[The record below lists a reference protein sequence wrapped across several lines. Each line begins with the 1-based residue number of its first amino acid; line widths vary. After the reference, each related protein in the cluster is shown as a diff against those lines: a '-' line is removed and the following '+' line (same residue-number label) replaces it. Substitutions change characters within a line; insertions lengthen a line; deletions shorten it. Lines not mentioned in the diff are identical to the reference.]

1 MKLTVNHGGE
11 AVMRL
16 TTTTHR
22 HREQLA
28 DTMTA
33 TLFYCMYVVGY
44 MDREYR
50 QLMEEMQKAGLYARE
65 NKRTVNA
72 IAGSVNSLMRIQRFA
87 HNEILRQVMDKTMRH
102 WKPEYDRDNSTDI
115 MLRLQT
121 MAMSRC
127 NAEWTKFQAN
137 LSNMLHRILRRQERR
152 EAARLTL
159 SMNAL
164 ANIMLT
170 AITAMRDNFRQIYLS
185 CTAPMQDS
193 MHHVDSI
200 IQHTKQLSL
209 RIAPETDEKMADDI
223 WSSAATAS
231 LQEFSYSLMDNTRE
245 HTMQQFYQS
254 DRSFLR
260 WYMGR
265 AVMEYRDRGR
275 LPRPV
280 VDEIKRAVGGRFLLL
295 CKELKAWSGVVAA
308 DDDPLDI
315 ADRMEERSGSVDTRY
330 TEMLVSRILC
340 DGELGKGVN

>member
-1 MKLTVNHGGE
+1 MKLTVNQGGE

-22 HREQLA
+22 HREELA

-50 QLMEEMQKAGLYARE
+50 QLTEEMQKAGLYVRE

-72 IAGSVNSLMRIQRFA
+72 IADSVNNLMRIQRFA
-87 HNEILRQVMDKTMRH
+87 HNESLRQVMDKTMRH

-127 NAEWTKFQAN
+127 NTEWTKFQAN
-137 LSNMLHRILRRQERR
+137 LSNMLHRVVRR
-152 EAARLTL
+152 EERKPAVRLTL
-159 SMNAL
+159 SVNAL

-170 AITAMRDNFRQIYLS
+170 SISAMRDVWRRIYPPYTS
-185 CTAPMQDS
+185 PMQDS

-200 IQHTKQLSL
+200 IQHTCALSM
-209 RIAPETDEKMADDI
+209 RIAPETAHDKAVDI
-223 WSSAATAS
+223 WSEAATTS

-280 VDEIKRAVGGRFLLL
+280 VDEIKQAVSGHFLSL
-295 CKELKAWSGVVAA
+295 CKELKAWSRLVDA

-315 ADRMEERSGSVDTRY
+315 ADRMEERSGSVYTRY
-330 TEMLVSRILC
+330 TEMLIRRLLC
-340 DGELGKGVN
+340 DGELGKGMN